1 MEPKRETLAI
11 TVDKSHLITIGEK
24 LYTQSIELI
33 RELVNNAYD
42 ADSSVVEVEITE
54 DRIVIKDN
62 GSGMDLKGLK
72 QYFNIGSPEKKHH
85 PKSPKFKR
93 DRIGQFG
100 IGKFATLSAC
110 GSFTVCTQSRDFA
123 AEVVFDKEEWGE
135 SEDNWHLPM
144 TTLPYEASRGDGTTI
159 SLSKLTK
166 KFNIEDVEE
175 RLIEGVPIRD
185 KDFTVYL
192 NGKRV
197 MSRELPGRRFPVIE
211 GTPFGPIHGEIVI
224 LPSAKTTASEPLGI
238 ECKVKQVTVK
248 REYFGMDTWGRDM
261 ARVRGLIYADFLPV
275 TTDRSGFIVD
285 SEEYKAFNAAMLK
298 VMEDV
303 KSYLK
308 KASDEKDTK
317 GARRAL
323 REALHRV
330 QESLRLNPDYAP
342 EGMLPVG
349 EGTDGMGGAGLVSEG
364 DKKKKVETV
373 GEKKAEKKKKEK
385 KNTTKNPAVSKLTPD
400 AVIQRLKMG
409 YSGITCCI
417 DHFGEE
423 GQECFTEGNTI
434 FINRDH
440 PLYQREVKNRDTHI
454 LNISRLLTQ
463 EISLMKDPKNPR
475 QAFERQSKLLR
486 DAFRT

>member
-54 DRIVIKDN
+54 DKIVIKDN

-100 IGKFATLSAC
+100 IGKFATL
-110 GSFTVCTQSRDFA
+110 
-123 AEVVFDKEEWGE
+123 
-135 SEDNWHLPM
+135 
-144 TTLPYEASRGDGTTI
+144 PYDPSRGDGTTI
-159 SLSKLTK
+159 TLSRLTK

-211 GTPFGPIHGEIVI
+211 GTPYGPIHGEIVI
-224 LPSAKTTASEPLGI
+224 LPSAKTTTTEPLDI

-248 REYFGMDTWGRDM
+248 REYFGMDTWGKDM

-275 TTDRSGFIVD
+275 TTDRS
-285 SEEYKAFNAAMLK
+285 A
-298 VMEDV
+298 
-303 KSYLK
+303 
-308 KASDEKDTK
+308 
-317 GARRAL
+317 
-323 REALHRV
+323 
-330 QESLRLNPDYAP
+330 
-342 EGMLPVG
+342 
-349 EGTDGMGGAGLVSEG
+349 
-364 DKKKKVETV
+364 
-373 GEKKAEKKKKEK
+373 
-385 KNTTKNPAVSKLTPD
+385 
-400 AVIQRLKMG
+400 
-409 YSGITCCI
+409 
-417 DHFGEE
+417 
-423 GQECFTEGNTI
+423 
-434 FINRDH
+434 
-440 PLYQREVKNRDTHI
+440 
-454 LNISRLLTQ
+454 Q

>member
-1 MEPKRETLAI
+1 MEPNRETLAI

-42 ADSSVVEVEITE
+42 ADASVVEVEITE

-72 QYFNIGSPEKKHH
+72 QYFNIGSPEKKYH

-110 GSFTVCTQSRDFA
+110 GSFTVSTQSRDFA

-144 TTLPYEASRGDGTTI
+144 TTLSYEASRGDGTTI
-159 SLSKLTK
+159 TLSKLTK

-185 KDFTVYL
+185 KDFAVYL

-211 GTPFGPIHGEIVI
+211 GTPYGPIHGEIVI
-224 LPSAKTTASEPLGI
+224 LPSAQTTTSEPLGI

-285 SEEYKAFNAAMLK
+285 SEEYKAFYGAMLK

-303 KSYLK
+303 KAYL
-308 KASDEKDTK
+308 
-317 GARRAL
+317 
-323 REALHRV
+323 
-330 QESLRLNPDYAP
+330 
-342 EGMLPVG
+342 
-349 EGTDGMGGAGLVSEG
+349 
-364 DKKKKVETV
+364 
-373 GEKKAEKKKKEK
+373 
-385 KNTTKNPAVSKLTPD
+385 
-400 AVIQRLKMG
+400 
-409 YSGITCCI
+409 
-417 DHFGEE
+417 
-423 GQECFTEGNTI
+423 
-434 FINRDH
+434 
-440 PLYQREVKNRDTHI
+440 
-454 LNISRLLTQ
+454 
-463 EISLMKDPKNPR
+463 
-475 QAFERQSKLLR
+475 
-486 DAFRT
+486 

>member
-1 MEPKRETLAI
+1 MESKRETLAI

-54 DRIVIKDN
+54 DKIVIKDN

-144 TTLPYEASRGDGTTI
+144 TTLPYEASRGDG
-159 SLSKLTK
+159 
-166 KFNIEDVEE
+166 
-175 RLIEGVPIRD
+175 
-185 KDFTVYL
+185 
-192 NGKRV
+192 KRV

-261 ARVRGLIYADFLPV
+261 ARVRGLIYADFLN
-275 TTDRSGFIVD
+275 
-285 SEEYKAFNAAMLK
+285 K
-298 VMEDV
+298 
-303 KSYLK
+303 
-308 KASDEKDTK
+308 
-317 GARRAL
+317 
-323 REALHRV
+323 
-330 QESLRLNPDYAP
+330 
-342 EGMLPVG
+342 
-349 EGTDGMGGAGLVSEG
+349 
-364 DKKKKVETV
+364 
-373 GEKKAEKKKKEK
+373 
-385 KNTTKNPAVSKLTPD
+385 
-400 AVIQRLKMG
+400 
-409 YSGITCCI
+409 
-417 DHFGEE
+417 
-423 GQECFTEGNTI
+423 
-434 FINRDH
+434 
-440 PLYQREVKNRDTHI
+440 PLFHI
-454 LNISRLLTQ
+454 
-463 EISLMKDPKNPR
+463 
-475 QAFERQSKLLR
+475 
-486 DAFRT
+486 